1 MWEVGFEKP
10 SGWVIVF
17 EVFLI
22 IQEKIYGQAP
32 FVTFAL
38 RHYNSA
44 SEQKSRIQEFKEKR
58 LVK

>member
-38 RHYNSA
+38 RLYNSCNHA
-44 SEQKSRIQEFKEKR
+44 HAPGPHM
-58 LVK
+58 